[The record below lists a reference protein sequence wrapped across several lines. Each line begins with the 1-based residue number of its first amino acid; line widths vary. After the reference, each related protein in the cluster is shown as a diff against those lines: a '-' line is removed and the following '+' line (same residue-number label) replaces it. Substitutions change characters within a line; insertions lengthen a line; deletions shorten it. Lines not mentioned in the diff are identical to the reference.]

1 MLISSA
7 RAGTGQTEEGD
18 EGADAVGRG
27 VAADVVI
34 VGAGLAGLAAAHR
47 LTSAGLRVVV
57 LEAASRVGGRLRTER
72 VEGYR
77 LDRGPGLLGLD
88 QDVDAFARLPAL
100 DPLALRPF
108 APGAL
113 LYSEG
118 RTVRIASQGADR
130 DPRPRRTGRPSRPDR
145 PARTDSDR
153 SDRSDRNTAHLKTGT
168 SKATGG
174 AEKASRTGASPRTRL
189 NRRTRGTR
197 GAFTTARALTGA
209 RSRADMS
216 DALDLARLRAALDRY
231 AALPPQSLL
240 GKPEL
245 PAIQALSERG
255 LPVRTVDSLV
265 RPLLTALLSDPDLT
279 TSSRVA
285 DLTLRGFARGGL
297 CVPAGGQ
304 GALPELLAAALPA
317 GTIRTG
323 VRVTSVSTHS
333 VGTDG
338 HGSLACEAVLVATGA
353 RSAAELLP
361 GLRVPEFHPVT
372 VLHHAVEEPF
382 PLGQHDPHGAS
393 FTVCAERAERVERTQ
408 RTQRAARAEG
418 GAGSLRE
425 GRGAP
430 AGGLAAD
437 AHPVSHTWVASAVDP
452 SRAEPG
458 RTLVT
463 SVVLGEQTGEPLAA
477 LDKAARYQLSGV
489 YGTCTD
495 RWELLA
501 SFYDQDA
508 VPAMPAPHDPRRPVR
523 VLAGLYVCGDHRDTS
538 TPRGAL
544 RSAERATE
552 EILRDFGR
560 PVVPGDISEEAAA

>member
-1 MLISSA
+1 M
-7 RAGTGQTEEGD
+7 
-18 EGADAVGRG
+18 
-27 VAADVVI
+27 
-34 VGAGLAGLAAAHR
+34 
-47 LTSAGLRVVV
+47 
-57 LEAASRVGGRLRTER
+57 
-72 VEGYR
+72 
-77 LDRGPGLLGLD
+77 
-88 QDVDAFARLPAL
+88 
-100 DPLALRPF
+100 
-108 APGAL
+108 
-113 LYSEG
+113 
-118 RTVRIASQGADR
+118 
-130 DPRPRRTGRPSRPDR
+130 
-145 PARTDSDR
+145 
-153 SDRSDRNTAHLKTGT
+153 
-168 SKATGG
+168 
-174 AEKASRTGASPRTRL
+174 
-189 NRRTRGTR
+189 
-197 GAFTTARALTGA
+197 
-209 RSRADMS
+209 
-216 DALDLARLRAALDRY
+216 
-231 AALPPQSLL
+231 
-240 GKPEL
+240 
-245 PAIQALSERG
+245 
-255 LPVRTVDSLV
+255 
-265 RPLLTALLSDPDLT
+265 
-279 TSSRVA
+279 
-285 DLTLRGFARGGL
+285 
-297 CVPAGGQ
+297 
-304 GALPELLAAALPA
+304 
-317 GTIRTG
+317 
-323 VRVTSVSTHS
+323 STHS

>member
-1 MLISSA
+1 M
-7 RAGTGQTEEGD
+7 
-18 EGADAVGRG
+18 
-27 VAADVVI
+27 VI

-47 LTSAGLRVVV
+47 LTDAGLRVVV
-57 LEAASRVGGRLRTER
+57 LEAASQVGGRLRTER
-72 VEGYR
+72 VAGYR
-77 LDRGPGLLGLD
+77 LDRGPGLLTLD
-88 QDVDAFARLPAL
+88 QDAGAFAQLPAL
-100 DPLALRPF
+100 DSLVLRPF

-113 LYSEG
+113 LHSEG
-118 RTVRIASQGADR
+118 RSLRVASRGADR
-130 DPRPRRTGRPSRPDR
+130 TFRTGRAAKAARAAGTARGDR
-145 PARTDSDR
+145 TAG
-153 SDRSDRNTAHLKTGT
+153 RNSAHPGTGAAG
-168 SKATGG
+168 SAAGG
-174 AEKASRTGASPRTRL
+174 AAGGEETPRAELPPRTRL
-189 NRRTRGTR
+189 DRRTRGTG
-197 GAFTTARALTGA
+197 GALTTARALSGA

-231 AALPPQSLL
+231 AAMPQQSLL
-240 GKPEL
+240 ERPEL
-245 PAIQALSERG
+245 PALQALSARG
-255 LPVRTVDSLV
+255 LPARTVDSLV

-279 TSSRVA
+279 TTSRVA

-317 GTIRTG
+317 GTVRTG

-333 VGTDG
+333 VGTAG
-338 HGSLACEAVLVATGA
+338 HGSFPCEAVLVATGA

-361 GLRVPEFHPVT
+361 GLRVPGFHPVT
-372 VLHHAVEEPF
+372 VLHHAVEEPL
-382 PLGQHDPHGAS
+382 PWSRYDPRGAS
-393 FTVCAERAERVERTQ
+393 FTVWAGRARRTD
-408 RTQRAARAEG
+408 RAAHRTPRMHRAPRVGRLPRSGRTEG
-418 GAGSLRE
+418 GVPSGGPGGGGPGL
-425 GRGAP
+425 GGPGA
-430 AGGLAAD
+430 D
-437 AHPVSHTWVASAVDP
+437 TYPVSHTWVASAVDP

-463 SVVLGEQTGEPLAA
+463 SVVLGAQAGEPPAA
-477 LDKAARYQLSGV
+477 LDKAARLQLSGV

-501 SFYDQDA
+501 SYYDQDA

-560 PVVPGDISEEAAA
+560 PAMPGELPEETAA